1 VRAVFD
7 TNVVVST
14 LIFGRRLVWL
24 RRAWAAGAVT
34 PIICRET
41 AAELLRVLAYPRFRL
56 TAADRQT
63 LLAEYLPHAEVVA
76 LPSPLPTL
84 PVACRDSDDDIV
96 LHLVVVSRAAMLVS
110 GDEDLAAL
118 SAVYP
123 VVSPEAL
130 RASLRRAIGL

>member
-1 VRAVFD
+1 VSAVFD

-34 PIICRET
+34 PIVCRET
-41 AAELLRVLAYPRFRL
+41 AAELLRVLAYPKFRL
-56 TAADRQT
+56 TTADRET

-76 LPSPLPTL
+76 LASPLPAL
-84 PVACRDSDDDIV
+84 QVASRDSDDDIF
-96 LHLVVVSRAAMLVS
+96 LHLAVVSRADLLVS
-110 GDEDLAAL
+110 GDDDLAAL
-118 SAVYP
+118 SGVYP

-130 RASLRRAIGL
+130 RELLQRGSGL

>member
-130 RASLRRAIGL
+130 RDSLRRAIGL

>member
-1 VRAVFD
+1 MRAVFD

>member
-7 TNVVVST
+7 TNVVVPA

-34 PIICRET
+34 PIVCREI
-41 AAELLRVLAYPRFRL
+41 AAELLRVLAYPKFRV
-56 TAADRQT
+56 TAADRET

-76 LPSPLPTL
+76 LASPLPAL
-84 PVACRDSDDDIV
+84 PVASRDSDDDIF
-96 LHLVVVSRAAMLVS
+96 LHLAVVSRADMLVS
-110 GDEDLAAL
+110 GDDDLAAL
-118 SAVYP
+118 SGVYP

-130 RASLRRAIGL
+130 RDLLQRESGL